1 MTTNTLDSSLAPI
14 VITTNPASGDPV
26 RLGHYLNLGL
36 GPEEVAA
43 FAQMRPAIPGPVA
56 AVLTGTFVGGAVSLL
71 LGVWGAWSANGFD
84 AARVFSELA
93 VMPGSA
99 AACGVVGV
107 ALLAVFAAVLLV
119 AVRATARAATV
130 FDGERASLWD
140 ASGDSLA
147 SLEGGSGEAE
157 DVAGRLGVLAA
168 EANELWPGAVPADVR
183 ESFAAAGAALAAGS
197 AGEAS
202 RVLDGVVE
210 VLAADVSAPSP

>member
-1 MTTNTLDSSLAPI
+1 MTTNTLDTTLAPI

-36 GPEEVAA
+36 GAEQVAA
-43 FAQMRPAIPGPVA
+43 FALMRPAIPGRVA
-56 AVLTGTFVGGAVSLL
+56 AVLTASFAGGAVSLL

-99 AACGVVGV
+99 AVCGVVGV

-119 AVRATARAATV
+119 AVRATARAAAV
-130 FDGERASLWD
+130 FDGDRVSLWES
-140 ASGDSLA
+140 AGDSLV
-147 SLEGGSGEAE
+147 SLEGLSGEAE
-157 DVAGRLGVLAA
+157 DVAGRLGALAA

-197 AGEAS
+197 AGEAA
-202 RVLDGVVE
+202 RVLDGVAE
-210 VLAADVSAPSP
+210 VLAADVSASSS